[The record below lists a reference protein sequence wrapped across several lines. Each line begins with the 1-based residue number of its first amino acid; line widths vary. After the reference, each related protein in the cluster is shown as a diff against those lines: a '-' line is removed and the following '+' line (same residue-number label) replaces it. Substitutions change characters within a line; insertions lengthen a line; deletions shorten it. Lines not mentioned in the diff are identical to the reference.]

1 MSHLNY
7 NHLYYFWHVYKQGSV
22 VGAAEALYL
31 TPQTITGQI
40 KALEERLQ
48 GKLFKRKGRG
58 IEPSELGELVFRYAD
73 KMFTLSQEMLDIVNY
88 RKESNL
94 LFDVGVADA
103 LSKRLV
109 SGVLDAAV
117 VEDEQIHLRCFES
130 THEMLLEQLSQHKL
144 DMIISDCP
152 IDSTQQEGL
161 FSVKIGECGVSFW
174 CINPPPEK
182 PFPACL
188 EERRLLVPGRR
199 SMLGRKLGELVFRYA
214 DKMFTL
220 SQEMLDIVN
229 YRKESNLLFDVG
241 VADALSKRLVSG
253 VLDAAVV
260 EDEQIHLRCFES
272 THEMLL
278 EQLSQHKLDMI
289 ISDCPIDSTQ
299 QEGLFS
305 VKIGECGVS
314 FWCINPPPEKPFPA
328 CLEERRLLVPGR
340 RSMLGRKLLNWFN
353 SQGLNVEIL
362 GEFDDAA
369 LMKAFGE
376 AHNAIFVAPTL
387 YAHDLYSDD
396 KITEIGR
403 VDNVMEEYHA
413 IFAERMIQHP
423 AVQRICNRDYSAL
436 FTPPAI

>member
-48 GKLFKRKGRG
+48 CKLFKRKGRG

-130 THEMLLEQLSQHKL
+130 TYEMLLEQLSQHKL

-199 SMLGRKLGELVFRYA
+199 Y
-214 DKMFTL
+214 
-220 SQEMLDIVN
+220 
-229 YRKESNLLFDVG
+229 
-241 VADALSKRLVSG
+241 
-253 VLDAAVV
+253 
-260 EDEQIHLRCFES
+260 
-272 THEMLL
+272 
-278 EQLSQHKLDMI
+278 
-289 ISDCPIDSTQ
+289 
-299 QEGLFS
+299 
-305 VKIGECGVS
+305 
-314 FWCINPPPEKPFPA
+314 
-328 CLEERRLLVPGR
+328 
-340 RSMLGRKLLNWFN
+340 MLGRKLLNWFN
-353 SQGLNVEIL
+353 
-362 GEFDDAA
+362 
-369 LMKAFGE
+369 
-376 AHNAIFVAPTL
+376 
-387 YAHDLYSDD
+387 
-396 KITEIGR
+396 
-403 VDNVMEEYHA
+403 
-413 IFAERMIQHP
+413 
-423 AVQRICNRDYSAL
+423 
-436 FTPPAI
+436 